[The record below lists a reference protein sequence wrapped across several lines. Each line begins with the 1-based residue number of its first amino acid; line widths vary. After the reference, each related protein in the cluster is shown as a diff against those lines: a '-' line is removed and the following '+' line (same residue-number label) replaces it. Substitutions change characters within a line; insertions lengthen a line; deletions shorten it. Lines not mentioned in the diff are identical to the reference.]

1 MPLSFLF
8 SFGISVSPFVNRYYF
23 YLVGLCLVCYF
34 FHLVGLC
41 LVLYYFHL
49 VGLSPP
55 LGRLVFH
62 SLHLDLV
69 DLRPTTLKQYFTSKD
84 CEQSLLE
91 LELNTITE
99 NN

>member
-1 MPLSFLF
+1 MPRLL
-8 SFGISVSPFVNRYYF
+8 
-23 YLVGLCLVCYF
+23 L

-41 LVLYYFHL
+41 
-49 VGLSPP
+49 PP
-55 LGRLVFH
+55 LGMPVLH

-69 DLRPTTLKQYFTSKD
+69 NLCQTTLKQYFTSKD
-84 CEQSLLE
+84 CEQSPLE